1 VTAFFERITLSPLVY
16 DAARGAD
23 ALDTLTNSLRAAA
36 DLAPAAALLAEAP
49 KVRALL
55 SATFSGSPYLTS
67 LALRDPSTLAEC
79 LLRDPDAHL
88 AEARKGLAEAV
99 AEAQNAREAMALL
112 RRFKHRIALLTGL
125 ADLGGVWSTEATLS
139 AMSVAADTVLEQ
151 ATAFLFRKAREAGQM
166 NPQADASSA
175 VQGYFVIAMGKLGAF
190 ELNYSSDIDIIVFY
204 DAARAGLRPDIEPST
219 FFVRL
224 TRELVRLLQEH
235 TADGYVFRTDLRL
248 RPDPG
253 ATQIALSTD
262 AGHIYYESFGQNW
275 ERAALIKA
283 RVAAGDGEAGEE
295 FLHQLAPFIWRKY
308 LDFAAVA
315 DIHAM
320 KRRVHAF
327 KGHGAIAVEGHDIK
341 LGRGGIRDI
350 EFFAQT
356 QQLIAGGRHPELRT
370 RGTIETLDRLASG
383 GWITPEAARELT
395 GAYLFL
401 RRIENRLQ
409 MIGDQQT
416 HIIPDDLTE
425 LARVAALSG
434 FADTNAFGDGLIA
447 EFKRVEAH
455 YGALFEKLPESS
467 SAPRLVVQADEADP
481 AALASLERLGFH
493 NPQAAIAAIRA
504 WQSGRYAA
512 TRSGRA
518 RERLTEFL
526 PALLDAFSRTAEPD
540 LALATFDKVIAEMPA
555 GVQLFSLLAVN
566 PSLLRLI
573 ADIMGTAPRLAH
585 IIGRR
590 PRLLDAV
597 LDPGFFGTVPTPAKL
612 KELVGNA
619 LAEAHDYQD
628 ALDRARIVGREQG
641 FLIGVRVISGTLSA
655 RQAGAAYAGLA
666 ETLIEALAGRV
677 EAELVRQHGRMAG
690 GEAAVVAM
698 GKLGGREMTAASD
711 LDLIIVYD
719 YAGEGAQSDGAKS
732 LPGPQ
737 YYARFTQRLIAALS
751 AATVE
756 GSLYQVDMRLRP
768 SGNQGPVATKLSSFI
783 DYQKGSAWTWEHLAL
798 TRARALTGPASL
810 RRKINATIGEV
821 LARPRDRAAVAA
833 DLRTMRAKI
842 ADEKGVQDI
851 WDLKQVRGGLI
862 DLEFIAQ
869 FLQIVSAAE
878 HPEVLDPNTEMTI
891 TKLSAAGVLA
901 PGDAE
906 ILVPAARL
914 YHTLTQVLRL
924 CLDKPFTAADA
935 PRALKDLL
943 ARASEMPDFPTLEA
957 MLKDTL
963 AAVHEAFERIVASG
977 NSSPNLRRELVN

>member
-1 VTAFFERITLSPLVY
+1 VTAFFERITASPLIH

-23 ALDTLTNSLRAAA
+23 ALTSLTTALRDAP
-36 DLAPAAALLAEAP
+36 DLAEAAALLAEAP
-49 KVRALL
+49 RVRELL
-55 SATFSGSPYLTS
+55 TATFSGSPYLAS
-67 LALRDPSTLAEC
+67 LALRDPSSLAAC
-79 LLRDPDAHL
+79 LLRDPDEHL
-88 AEARKGLAEAV
+88 AKARSALAADV
-99 AEAQNAREAMALL
+99 AGAASAKEVMGLL

-125 ADLGGVWSTEATLS
+125 ADLGGVWSTPATLH
-139 AMSVAADTVLEQ
+139 AMSEAADAVLQES
-151 ATAFLFRKAREAGQM
+151 TGFLFRKAREAGQVAAQ
-166 NPQADASSA
+166 PSAASPTP
-175 VQGYFVIAMGKLGAF
+175 GYFVIAMGKLGAF
-190 ELNYSSDIDIIVFY
+190 ELNYSSDIDFMVFY
-204 DAARAGLRPDIEPST
+204 DAARAGLAPGIEPSP

-262 AGHIYYESFGQNW
+262 AGLIYYESFGQNW

-283 RVAAGDGEAGEE
+283 RVAAGDVEAGEE
-295 FLHQLAPFIWRKY
+295 FLRQLSPFIWRKY

-370 RGTIETLDRLASG
+370 RGTIETLNRLAEG
-383 GWITPEAARELT
+383 GWIAREAASELGQT
-395 GAYLFL
+395 YLFL

-409 MIGDQQT
+409 MVGDQQT
-416 HIIPDDLTE
+416 HTIPSDREE
-425 LARVAALSG
+425 LDRVARLSG
-434 FADTNAFGDGLIA
+434 FADTNAFGDALIA
-447 EFKRVEAH
+447 AFKRVEAH
-455 YGALFEKLPESS
+455 YGALFEKLPEPPS
-467 SAPRLVVQADEADP
+467 SAPSFVVPADEGDP
-481 AALASLERLGFH
+481 ATLASLERLGFR
-493 NPQAAIAAIRA
+493 NPKATVAAIRA
-504 WQSGRYAA
+504 WQSGRYVA
-512 TRSGRA
+512 TRSARA

-526 PALLDAFSRTAEPD
+526 PSLLDAFSRTTEPD
-540 LALATFDKVIAEMPA
+540 LALATFDKVIADMPA
-555 GVQLFSLLAVN
+555 GVQLFSLLAAN

-573 ADIMGTAPRLAH
+573 ADIMGTAPRLAR

-597 LDPGFFGTVPTPAKL
+597 LDPGFFGAVPTPAKL

-619 LAEAHDYQD
+619 LAEASDYQD
-628 ALDRARIVGREQG
+628 ALDRARSIGREQG

-655 RQAGAAYAGLA
+655 RQAGAAYAALA
-666 ETLIEALAGRV
+666 ETLIEALAERV
-677 EAELVRQHGRMAG
+677 EAELVRQHGRMKG
-690 GEAAVVAM
+690 GQAAVLAM

-711 LDLIIVYD
+711 LDLIVVYD
-719 YAGEGAQSDGAKS
+719 YEGEGTQSDGARS
-732 LPGPQ
+732 LTGPQ
-737 YYARFTQRLIAALS
+737 YYSRFTQRLIAALS
-751 AATVE
+751 AETSE

-768 SGNQGPVATKLSSFI
+768 SGNQGPVATRLTSFI
-783 DYQKGSAWTWEHLAL
+783 DYQNGSAWTWEHLAL
-798 TRARALTGPASL
+798 TRARCITGPASL
-810 RRKINATIGEV
+810 RRTINATIREV
-821 LARPRDRAAVAA
+821 LARTRDRAAVAQEV
-833 DLRTMRAKI
+833 RTMRVKI
-842 ADEKGVQDI
+842 AGEKGAADD
-851 WDLKQVRGGLI
+851 WDLKQARGGLI

-869 FLQIVSAAE
+869 FLQLVRAAE
-878 HPEVLDPNTEMTI
+878 HPNVLDQNTELAL

-924 CLDKPFTAADA
+924 CLDKPFVAEEA

-943 ARASEMPDFPTLEA
+943 ARASDMPDFTTLEA
-957 MLKDTL
+957 TLKDTL
-963 AAVHEAFERIVASG
+963 SAVHQAFGRIVA
-977 NSSPNLRRELVN
+977 